1 MRAALAIVAKDL
13 RQRIR
18 DRSALLI
25 AVVVPLALASIF
37 GLTLRDVTSGDV
49 TFDYAVVDRDRGRVA
64 QSFRQVLR
72 EAEREGFVRVREAR
86 SEGEARALA
95 RDGDVSA
102 AFVLPVGLT
111 RAVAT
116 GARAEV
122 EVVGNVDAPI
132 GSLVARSLADGFV
145 GEVNAVRIAVAAAG
159 GGRGLAERASSTMPR
174 PVRLE
179 DVTTERKELDATT
192 FYAAGMAVFF
202 LFFTVQ
208 FGVASLFDERRDGTL
223 ARLLAAP
230 VPRRAIVAAK
240 ATTSIVLGLASMTVL
255 VVATSLL
262 LGAEWGN
269 PLGVALLVL
278 AGVLAATAVTTL
290 VATFARTQEQAGT
303 WLSIVALVLGML
315 GGSFFPV
322 AQAGGALALLS
333 RGTPHAWF
341 LEGLAQLSGGA
352 GPAAVLPAVGAILV
366 FAAAAG
372 ALAYARSGR
381 LVAP

>member
-25 AVVVPLALASIF
+25 ALVVPLALASIF
-37 GLTLRDVTSGDV
+37 GLTLRDVSSGDI
-49 TFDYAVVDRDRGRVA
+49 TFDYAVADFDRHEVA
-64 QSFRQVLR
+64 QSFRDVVR
-72 EAEREGFVRVREAR
+72 EAERQGFVSLREAS
-86 SEGEARALA
+86 SEEEARTLA

-116 GARAEV
+116 GAPAEL

-132 GSLVARSLADGFV
+132 GALVARSLADGFTS
-145 GEVNAVRIAVAAAG
+145 EVNAVRIAVAAAG
-159 GGRGLAERASSTMPR
+159 GGRDLAERASALPR

-179 DVTTERKELDATT
+179 DVTTERRELDATT

-208 FGVASLFDERRDGTL
+208 FGVASLFDERREGTL

-230 VPRRAIVAAK
+230 VPRGAIVAAK
-240 ATTSIVLGLASMTVL
+240 ATTSIVLGLVSMTVL

-262 LGAEWGN
+262 LGAEWGD
-269 PLGVALLVL
+269 PLGVALLIL

-290 VATFARTQEQAGT
+290 IATFARTAEQAGT

-322 AQAGGALALLS
+322 VQAGGALALLS

-366 FAAAAG
+366 FAGAAG
-372 ALAYARSGR
+372 ALAYARVGR

>member
-1 MRAALAIVAKDL
+1 MGATLAIVAKDL
-13 RQRIR
+13 RQRLR

-25 AVVVPLALASIF
+25 AIVVPLALASIF
-37 GLTLRDVTSGDV
+37 GLTLRDVTSGDI
-49 TFDYAVVDRDRGRVA
+49 TFEYAVADLDRGDLG
-64 QSFRQVLR
+64 QGFRGLLR
-72 EAEREGFVRVREAR
+72 EAEREGFVDVREAR
-86 SEGEARALA
+86 SEEEARALA

-111 RAVAT
+111 RAVA
-116 GARAEV
+116 GGGPAEL

-132 GSLVARSLADGFV
+132 GSLVARSLADGFA
-145 GEVNAVRIAVAAAG
+145 GEVNAVRVAVAAAG
-159 GGRGLAERASSTMPR
+159 GGPELAERASALPR

-208 FGVASLFDERRDGTL
+208 FGVASLFDERREGTL

-230 VPRRAIVAAK
+230 VPRGAIVAAK
-240 ATTSIVLGLASMTVL
+240 ATTSIVLGVVSMTVL

-269 PLGVALLVL
+269 PLGVGLLVV

-290 VATFARTQEQAGT
+290 VATVARTAEQAGT

-341 LEGLAQLSGGA
+341 LEGLAELTGGA

-366 FAAAAG
+366 FAAAVG
-372 ALAYARSGR
+372 AFAYARIGR

>member
-1 MRAALAIVAKDL
+1 MRAAVAIVAKDL
-13 RQRIR
+13 RQRLR

-25 AVVVPLALASIF
+25 ALVVPLALASIF
-37 GLTLRDVTSGDV
+37 GLTLRDVASGDV
-49 TFDYAVVDRDRGRVA
+49 TFDFAIADRDRGEVA
-64 QSFRQVLR
+64 QGFRGLLR
-72 EAEREGFVRVREAR
+72 EAEREGFVRLREAR
-86 SEGEARALA
+86 SEQEARELA

-111 RAVAT
+111 RAVAA
-116 GARAEV
+116 GAPAEL
-122 EVVGNVDAPI
+122 EVVGNVDEPI
-132 GSLVARSLADGFV
+132 GSLVARSLADGFAS
-145 GEVNAVRIAVAAAG
+145 EVNAVRVAVVAAG
-159 GGRGLAERASSTMPR
+159 GGRELAERASALPR

-208 FGVASLFDERRDGTL
+208 FGFASLFDERREGTL

-230 VPRRAIVAAK
+230 ARRGAIVAAK
-240 ATTSIVLGLASMTVL
+240 ATTSIVLGAVSMTVL
-255 VVATSLL
+255 VVATTLL

-269 PLGVALLVL
+269 PLGVGLLIV

-290 VATFARTQEQAGT
+290 VVTIARTAEQAGT

-322 AQAGGALALLS
+322 AQTGGALALLS

-341 LEGLAQLSGGA
+341 LEGLAELSGGA

-372 ALAYARSGR
+372 ALAYARIGR

>member
-25 AVVVPLALASIF
+25 ALVVPLALASIF
-37 GLTLRDVTSGDV
+37 GLTLRDVTSGNV
-49 TFDYAVVDRDRGRVA
+49 TFDYAVADLDRGEVA
-64 QSFRQVLR
+64 QGFRDVLR
-72 EAEREGFVRVREAR
+72 EAERQGFVSVREAS
-86 SEGEARALA
+86 SEEEARALA
-95 RDGDVSA
+95 RDGNVSA

-116 GARAEV
+116 GAPAELK
-122 EVVGNVDAPI
+122 VVGNVDAPI
-132 GSLVARSLADGFV
+132 GALVARSLADGFTS
-145 GEVNAVRIAVAAAG
+145 EVNAVRVAVAAAG
-159 GGRGLAERASSTMPR
+159 GGRDIAERASAVPR

-208 FGVASLFDERRDGTL
+208 FGVASLFDERREGTL

-230 VPRRAIVAAK
+230 VPRGAIVAAK

-262 LGAEWGN
+262 LGADWGN

-352 GPAAVLPAVGAILV
+352 RPAAVLPAVGAILL

-372 ALAYARSGR
+372 ALAYARVGR

>member
-1 MRAALAIVAKDL
+1 MGATFAIVAKDL
-13 RQRIR
+13 RQRLR

-25 AVVVPLALASIF
+25 AIVVPLALASIF
-37 GLTLRDVTSGDV
+37 GLTLRDVTSGDIA
-49 TFDYAVVDRDRGRVA
+49 FEYAVADLDRGDLA
-64 QSFRQVLR
+64 QGFRGLLR
-72 EAEREGFVRVREAR
+72 EAERDGFVDVREAR
-86 SEGEARALA
+86 SEEEARALA

-111 RAVAT
+111 RAVAR
-116 GARAEV
+116 GGSAELQ
-122 EVVGNVDAPI
+122 VVGNVDAPI
-132 GSLVARSLADGFV
+132 GSLVARSLADGFAS
-145 GEVNAVRIAVAAAG
+145 EVNAVRVAVVAAG
-159 GGRGLAERASSTMPR
+159 GGPELAERASALPR

-208 FGVASLFDERRDGTL
+208 FGVASLFDERREGTL

-230 VPRRAIVAAK
+230 VPRGAIVGAK
-240 ATTSIVLGLASMTVL
+240 ATTSIVLGVTSMTVL

-269 PLGVALLVL
+269 PLGVALLVF

-290 VATFARTQEQAGT
+290 VATFARTAEQAGT

-341 LEGLAQLSGGA
+341 LEGLAELSGGA
-352 GPAAVLPAVGAILV
+352 GPVAVLPAAGAILV
-366 FAAAAG
+366 FAAVAG
-372 ALAYARSGR
+372 AVAYARIGR